1 MTSLKAEFCQQ
12 IYLYKRYLYS
22 YISDLFL
29 VILMFMAIF
38 WGGTLVGNGVVGTS
52 LNASVVGY
60 VLWTLIQSTI
70 SQMGMVVSNEA
81 QNGILEQQY
90 LMPISEKRL
99 YFNKSIVNIAV
110 SIIQACLALVIIMSL
125 TNHWIIFPAVVLLPF
140 SLALAV
146 TVGLGYLIVSL
157 VLRFKRIGSTLVIFQ
172 YIYLAI
178 LLINFEKYSLV
189 TKYFF
194 CFLPICPM
202 VGWIRLAVNHQN
214 YNSEFYLM
222 GSIFN
227 AILWITIG
235 LVVFKFT
242 DKYVKKKGTL
252 ALY

>member
-172 YIYLAI
+172 YIYS
-178 LLINFEKYSLV
+178 LI
-189 TKYFF
+189 
-194 CFLPICPM
+194 I
-202 VGWIRLAVNHQN
+202 
-214 YNSEFYLM
+214 
-222 GSIFN
+222 
-227 AILWITIG
+227 
-235 LVVFKFT
+235 
-242 DKYVKKKGTL
+242 
-252 ALY
+252 